1 MTTIKTPHYTAA
13 NTCAVLI
20 CNLDMYASV
29 MIFSIAVDTKR
40 CGVINATPPTRNI
53 TWVEEAML
61 A

>member
-1 MTTIKTPHYTAA
+1 MTTIKTPHYTATHTRA
-13 NTCAVLI
+13 ITI

-29 MIFSIAVDTKR
+29 TIFSIAVDTKR
-40 CGVINATPPTRNI
+40 CGVIYATPPTRNI